1 MIVAA
6 THSRKPSVNKT
17 PDWPKVKQPIGE
29 AASREVDS
37 APAQAAELL
46 EVPFAAGAL
55 GLPPLCTPLPAGAP
69 TPTPLRPP
77 LTQEVSSTTD
87 PAGHELGHVQSWQA
101 PCPPTAS
108 AKYFPAAQGA
118 CEELHEATS
127 AMEPAGQREGHV
139 QGEQPEER
147 PEAAKKPAAQETPGK
162 VDAEA
167 VAEPVARGVAA

>member
-1 MIVAA
+1 M
-6 THSRKPSVNKT
+6 
-17 PDWPKVKQPIGE
+17 
-29 AASREVDS
+29 DS

-46 EVPFAAGAL
+46 EVPVAAGAL
-55 GLPPLCTPLPAGAP
+55 VPSPLSTPLPAGAP

-87 PAGHELGHVQSWQA
+87 PTGHELGHVQSWQA

-118 CEELHEATS
+118 CEGLHEATS

-139 QGEQPEER
+139 QGEQPER

-167 VAEPVARGVAA
+167 EAEAVAKERDGVAA